1 MALSL
6 RDRHIFVWLSPKISN
21 QIFWKTKTWS
31 NIFLVESAKIEW
43 ATFPYK
49 IALSEA
55 NLKTNWMGVQN
66 GPITESGVFRV
77 TFFFLKISFQ
87 FKNLLQ
93 RVDAMY

>member
-31 NIFLVESAKIEW
+31 NILLVEIAKIEW

-66 GPITESGVFRV
+66 GPITESFSSN
-77 TFFFLKISFQ
+77 FLFFLKISFQ